1 MAVEKSPDSLMD
13 GIRKGKSLP
22 PLIFVYGPDTYTRNR
37 LISQLVEHLLP
48 SEKDRVFA
56 LEEWEARETD
66 PGHLL
71 STLKTLPMGQRLKV
85 VVLQRF
91 ETASASLLKEEKKR
105 DQNPRRE
112 TDSGLD
118 NALLRYIAHP
128 SRNTLL
134 LISSAAGL
142 RKNSRLYRALPH
154 AAVLVPCSQ
163 FTASEA
169 SRFVRAFL
177 SENGKRASAT
187 WVEQLIGMVGPDAAR
202 LASELEKVLLL
213 SGDRE
218 TLSEEDL
225 EIVSAAE
232 MPRDVFALLNA
243 ITAGQKGKAMEIIRE
258 ILRMPEPPLRIL
270 AVLSWHYHLVL
281 KARVLIQEGNQKELK
296 RLHHSR
302 FVVDKITRQARGM
315 SMERLRRAFTR
326 LRETDRLLKGSRL
339 PPLQVM
345 EQLVFALS
353 TLESE
358 RGG

>member
-1 MAVEKSPDSLMD
+1 MAIEKPPDTLIATLKEEKSPPS
-13 GIRKGKSLP
+13 I
-22 PLIFVYGPDTYTRNR
+22 IFLYGPDTYTRNR
-37 LISQLVEHLLP
+37 LISQIVEHLLP
-48 SEKDRVFA
+48 SEKDRVFG

-91 ETASASLLKEEKKR
+91 EMVSASLLKEEKKR

-118 NALLRYIAHP
+118 NALLRYVAHP

-142 RKNSRLYRALPH
+142 RKNSRLYRALPRD
-154 AAVLVPCSQ
+154 AILVSCSQ
-163 FTASEA
+163 FSSSDAT
-169 SRFVRAFL
+169 RFVRAFL

-187 WVEQLIGMVGPDAAR
+187 WVEQLIEMVGPDAAR
-202 LASELEKVLLL
+202 LASELEKILLL
-213 SGDRE
+213 SGERE
-218 TLSEEDL
+218 TLTEKDL
-225 EIVSAAE
+225 EIVSATE

-258 ILRMPEPPLRIL
+258 ILQSSEPPLRIL

-281 KARVLIQEGNQKELK
+281 KAWALFKTGNQKGLK
-296 RLHHSR
+296 RLHPSR

-315 SMERLRRAFTR
+315 SSGKLKRIFTR

-345 EQLVFALS
+345 EQLVFVLS
-353 TLESE
+353 TIEGE
-358 RGG
+358 KGF